1 IDILNI
7 GLALA
12 RQHVGALRYER
23 KVRPYQQAILLKV
36 PPFEV
41 PIEVALAI
49 VEDNAASSMLV
60 AAKRVLRK
68 SRCQVAEAVAPDNIG
83 SEIERDS
90 EYCCM
95 RPVEPT
101 GRAYLDLIPRIM
113 EDGVPEVLLDA
124 LKEHYRRARASHG
137 WQDHGYRRTGVR
149 IDPTGNYLRWPAQS
163 LNEIQQLPVVAKT
176 VDLEPHSREPVFD
189 APAILAERVN
199 FDRAMRMQHRE
210 QILHRIG
217 QRLFSSG
224 AITESS
230 SRSGGS
236 GEAIRHPGRS
246 SHCHIVHADCG
257 KTAGGAEAARRGS
270 ARGLARVQECGTRLL
285 TGRASIW
292 AGGATWGETH
302 LRRILR

>member
-1 IDILNI
+1 MAQKQRLNIRHKAVSQMLPIGKRLMVRKQGRDEIDILNI

-23 KVRPYQQAILLKV
+23 KLRPYRQATLLKV

-41 PIEVALAI
+41 PIEVALAVI
-49 VEDNAASSMLV
+49 EDNAASSMLV
-60 AAKRVLRK
+60 AAKRILRK
-68 SRCQVAEAVAPDNIG
+68 SRCQVGEAVAPENIG

-90 EYCCM
+90 EYCCVG
-95 RPVEPT
+95 PVEPT

-113 EDGVPEVLLDA
+113 EDGVPEVLVDA
-124 LKEHYRRARASHG
+124 LEEHYRRARASHG

-199 FDRAMRMQHRE
+199 FDRAMRVQHRE

-217 QRLFSSG
+217 QRLFSSRG
-224 AITESS
+224 DCRIFVAVW
-230 SRSGGS
+230 RQRLG
-236 GEAIRHPGRS
+236 HPAPPDG
-246 SHCHIVHADCG
+246 
-257 KTAGGAEAARRGS
+257 
-270 ARGLARVQECGTRLL
+270 
-285 TGRASIW
+285 
-292 AGGATWGETH
+292 
-302 LRRILR
+302 RRIAISSMPIAANSWQR